1 MARREPEVE
10 MIAAPNMLQIKVGGP
25 ISGADLHLITAAEE
39 AMKDMRSSFAQWLE
53 EEVCNL
59 EMAAAEVKKA
69 GLNSE
74 EGERL
79 FVRAHDLR
87 GLGTTYEFPLITR
100 LASSMTKLIDMKEKR
115 EKASFSLVMAHVGA
129 IRAALSQNIRD
140 SDDSVAGEL
149 AVALETRSVEFAKP
163 WKDE

>member
-1 MARREPEVE
+1 MAKAQQDAE

-25 ISGADLHLITAAEE
+25 ISGADLHLSTAAEE

-59 EMAAAEVKKA
+59 EMAAADAKTA
-69 GLNSE
+69 GLSSE

-100 LASSMTKLIDMKEKR
+100 LASSMTKLIDMSEKR
-115 EKASFSLVMAHVGA
+115 EKASLGLVMAHVGA

-140 SDDSVAGEL
+140 SDDSVASEL
-149 AVALETRSVEFAKP
+149 ATELENRAIEFAKP